1 MATTGGTMDY
11 EYLANSLA
19 SLAGVAVRTYVNGK
33 FSKLYHHTKF
43 RPDFAITEEQ
53 NIFQNQGDVSYY
65 MDENFLFYGLFR
77 VRAADVTLVMGPVA
91 QSPIDRS
98 YAARILRHMGEPLTR
113 TEELMNYFASVP
125 VYPLRN
131 FLQILCTIQYF
142 INGEKQE
149 VSSLILGGEPL
160 PEIAPIALYS
170 EEKKA
175 PERFQ
180 HNTMELE
187 EYMLSCVEQGKVDEI
202 KEMFRRPVEGRA
214 GVMAHNALRQEKNL
228 IVCTATLVCRAAI
241 RGGLDP
247 ETAFSLSDDFIQK
260 AELLN
265 ALEDLAR
272 LNVQMLLEFTRRVEA
287 AKCGGSGS
295 KLIRSARRY
304 LSAHLG
310 ENLSTEELSRALGMN
325 RTYLCKRFREE
336 TGQTVGHYIT
346 SMKMEEAKRLLDITK
361 KSAAEIALYL
371 GYSSQSYFVK
381 VFKKQFGVTPG
392 EYRDAGG

>member
-1 MATTGGTMDY
+1 MDY

-33 FSKLYHHTKF
+33 FQKLYHHMKF
-43 RPDFAITEEQ
+43 SPDFAITEEQ
-53 NIFQNQGDVSYY
+53 NIFKNQGDVSYY

-77 VRAADVTLVMGPVA
+77 VRAADVALVMGPVA
-91 QSPIDRS
+91 QSAVNREH
-98 YAARILRHMGEPLTR
+98 AARILRHMGEPINR
-113 TEELMNYFASVP
+113 TEELVNYFASVP
-125 VYPLRN
+125 AYPLRN

-149 VSSLILGGEPL
+149 VSSLIIGGEPL
-160 PEIAPIALYS
+160 LELSPGVLYS
-170 EEKKA
+170 SEQKA

-187 EYMLSCVEQGKVDEI
+187 EHMLSCVEHGKVDEI
-202 KEMFRRPVEGRA
+202 REIFKRPVEGRA
-214 GVMAHNALRQEKNL
+214 GVMAHSALRQEKNL
-228 IVCTATLVCRAAI
+228 IVCTATLVSRAAI

-247 ETAFSLSDDFIQK
+247 ETAFSLSDNFIQK

-287 AKCGGSGS
+287 AKCGGNGS
-295 KLIRSARRY
+295 ALIRSARHY
-304 LSAHLG
+304 LLAHMG
-310 ENLSTEELSRALGMN
+310 ENISTEDLSRVLGMN
-325 RTYLCKRFREE
+325 RTYLCKRFQEE
-336 TGQTVGHYIT
+336 TGQTVGHYMT
-346 SMKMEEAKRLLDITK
+346 SMKMEEAKRLLAVTK

-381 VFKKQFGVTPG
+381 VFKRQFGITPG
-392 EYRDAGG
+392 EYRGRVR